1 MFFVR
6 MGFQELLLCA
16 ALFVGLIL
24 VPLLLYWKTHRMSKD
39 K

>member
-1 MFFVR
+1 MFFMRV
-6 MGFQELLLCA
+6 GFTELLLCA

-24 VPLLLYWKTHRMSKD
+24 IPLLLYWKSQRMGKD